1 MERHTKKID
10 LGGISSKGAFKIVD
24 SYRAPLS
31 HASIPPKVHV
41 VEPLPNPIEPVGW
54 WESCWLNPK
63 RKKDVYDLPSIR
75 QYDTIG

>member
-1 MERHTKKID
+1 MERHIKK
-10 LGGISSKGAFKIVD
+10 AFKIIEPV
-24 SYRAPLS
+24 S
-31 HASIPPKVHV
+31 HASIPPKTFI
-41 VEPLPNPIEPVGW
+41 EPLPDPIEPVGW